1 MANGPYSAADAERFY
16 KTLQRFAIA
25 VRDEP
30 MDPWH
35 SIQDV
40 ETEHREVIEKM
51 ITWSPEHREEVSAY
65 LQKAV
70 LLVGQREPPRL
81 TLVHSSR

>member
-1 MANGPYSAADAERFY
+1 MVLAMANGPYSAADAERFY

-35 SIQDV
+35 SIKDV
-40 ETEHREVIEKM
+40 EAEHRDIIEKTV
-51 ITWSPEHREEVSAY
+51 TWSPEHREEVTAY

-70 LLVGQREPPRL
+70 LLGYCQV
-81 TLVHSSR
+81 V